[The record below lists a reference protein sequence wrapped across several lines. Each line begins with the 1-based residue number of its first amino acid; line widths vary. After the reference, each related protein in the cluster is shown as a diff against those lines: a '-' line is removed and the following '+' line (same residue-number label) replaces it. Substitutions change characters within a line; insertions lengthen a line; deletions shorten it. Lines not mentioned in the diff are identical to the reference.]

1 VKRASL
7 HRCLTLIAAIAIEG
21 GAVASEPQPQT
32 LRIDASNARVEFDI
46 AALWVLHRRG
56 HFDELHGNLTIS
68 ADGQNAEIDV
78 RIRVDS
84 VQMKDRNHV
93 DLLLSPAFF
102 DAVHHP
108 WIEFR
113 SDVFALSGDAL
124 LALPGTLSVRGI
136 SRRVRFD
143 VDLGN
148 CRPGLPESC
157 TVVVDGV
164 LQRSRFGMTEYR
176 RTLADKVYLQI
187 AARLGGLPATL
198 SESGQARSADRCRI
212 RDRGSSR

>member
-1 VKRASL
+1 VSARASL
-7 HRCLTLIAAIAIEG
+7 PCCLTLVAAVAIDG
-21 GAVASEPQPQT
+21 VAASEPLPRT
-32 LRIDASNARVEFDI
+32 FRIEASSARVEFDI

-56 HFDELHGNLTIS
+56 YFRDLDGSLAIS
-68 ADGQNAEIDV
+68 ADGLSAEIDV

-84 VQMKDRNHV
+84 VQMKDRDHV

-102 DAVHHP
+102 DAAHHP

-113 SDVFALSGDAL
+113 SDPFGLSGDAR

-143 VDLGN
+143 VDLGS

-157 TVVVDGV
+157 TVSVDGV

-176 RTLADKVYLQI
+176 RTLADKVYLRI
-187 AARLGGLPATL
+187 VARLGDAPPQPGLP
-198 SESGQARSADRCRI
+198 GAR
-212 RDRGSSR
+212 

>member
-1 VKRASL
+1 MSARAAL
-7 HRCLTLIAAIAIEG
+7 PGCLMLVAAVAIEG
-21 GAVASEPQPQT
+21 VAASEPLPRT
-32 LRIDASNARVEFDI
+32 FRIEASNARVEFDI

-56 HFDELHGNLTIS
+56 HFRDLDGNLTIS
-68 ADGQNAEIDV
+68 ADGLSARIDV

-84 VQMKDRNHV
+84 VQMKDRDHV

-113 SDVFALSGDAL
+113 SDTFALSGDTR
-124 LALPGTLSVRGI
+124 LALPGTVAVRGI

-143 VDLGN
+143 VDLGS
-148 CRPGLPESC
+148 CRPGLPEPC
-157 TVVVDGV
+157 TVSVDGV

-176 RTLADKVYLQI
+176 RTLADKVYLRI
-187 AARLGGLPATL
+187 TASLGTL
-198 SESGQARSADRCRI
+198 
-212 RDRGSSR
+212 

>member
-1 VKRASL
+1 VNLASL
-7 HRCLTLIAAIAIEG
+7 QCCRILVAAIATEG
-21 GAVASEPQPQT
+21 GATASELLPRT
-32 LRIDASNARVEFDI
+32 ILIDASNARVEFDI

-56 HFDELHGNLTIS
+56 HFGDLQGSLMIS
-68 ADGQNAEIDV
+68 ADGQSAEIDV

-84 VQMKDRNHV
+84 VQMKDRDHV

-102 DAVHHP
+102 DAAHHP

-113 SDVFALSGDAL
+113 SDAFALSGDTR
-124 LALPGTLSVRGI
+124 LALPGTLAVRGI

-143 VDLGN
+143 VDLGS

-157 TVVVDGV
+157 TVIVDGV

-187 AARLGGLPATL
+187 AARLGEASP
-198 SESGQARSADRCRI
+198 
-212 RDRGSSR
+212 